1 MRVPSFDRNGQWGL
15 NQVGKMKRSVNLFLV
30 GPMGA
35 GKSTIGKQLAK
46 ELKLEFYDAD
56 QEIEARTGADIAW
69 IFDVEGE
76 EGFRKREA
84 HVIDELSQLQ
94 GIVLATGGGAVLN
107 ADNRNRLAAR
117 GTVVYL
123 FTTVEQQMRRTA
135 RDKRRPLLITET
147 PESTLRELMAF
158 RDPLYREVADV
169 VVNTDGRTVRSV
181 SAEVVKM
188 LERDQL

>member
-1 MRVPSFDRNGQWGL
+1 
-15 NQVGKMKRSVNLFLV
+15 
-30 GPMGA
+30 MGA

-84 HVIDELSQLQ
+84 AVIDELSQLQ
-94 GIVLATGGGAVLN
+94 GIVLATGGGAVLSPE
-107 ADNRNRLAAR
+107 NRTRLAAR

-123 FTTVEQQMRRTA
+123 FTTVEQQVRRTA
-135 RDKRRPLLITET
+135 RDKRRPLLQTGI
-147 PESTLRELMAF
+147 PDSTLKDLMSC

-169 VVNTDGRTVRSV
+169 VVATDGRTVRSV
-181 SAEVVKM
+181 AIEVIRM
-188 LERDQL
+188 LERDKLC

>member
-1 MRVPSFDRNGQWGL
+1 
-15 NQVGKMKRSVNLFLV
+15 MKRSANLFLI

-35 GKSTIGKQLAK
+35 GKSTIGRQLAK
-46 ELKLEFYDAD
+46 DMKLEFYDVD

-69 IFDVEGE
+69 IFEIEGE

-84 HVIDELSQLQ
+84 AVIDDLSQRQ

-107 ADNRNRLAAR
+107 VDTRNKLAAR

-123 FTTVEQQMRRTA
+123 YTTVEQQVRRTA
-135 RDKRRPLLITET
+135 RDKRRPLLQNPT
-147 PESTLRELMAF
+147 PESTLLDLMSL

-169 VVNTDGRTVRSV
+169 VVATDGRTVRSV
-181 SAEVVKM
+181 ALEVIRL
-188 LERDQL
+188 LERDQLG

>member
-1 MRVPSFDRNGQWGL
+1 
-15 NQVGKMKRSVNLFLV
+15 MKRSANLFLI

-35 GKSTIGKQLAK
+35 GKSTIGRQLAK

-84 HVIDELSQLQ
+84 MVIDELSQLQ

-107 ADNRNRLAAR
+107 VENRTRLAAR

-123 FTTVEQQMRRTA
+123 YTTVEQQVRRTA
-135 RDKRRPLLITET
+135 KDKRRPLLQNPT
-147 PESTLRELMAF
+147 PESTLKDLMTS

-169 VVNTDGRTVRSV
+169 VVSTDGRTVRSV
-181 SAEVVKM
+181 ALEVIRL
-188 LERDQL
+188 LERDQLG

>member
-1 MRVPSFDRNGQWGL
+1 
-15 NQVGKMKRSVNLFLV
+15 MKRSVNLFLI

-56 QEIEARTGADIAW
+56 QEIEARTGANIAW

-84 HVIDELSQLQ
+84 AVIDELSQCQ
-94 GIVLATGGGAVLN
+94 GIVLATGGGAILN

-135 RDKRRPLLITET
+135 RDKRRPLLQTHAPET
-147 PESTLRELMAF
+147 PESVLRELMAE
-158 RDPLYREVADV
+158 RDPLYREIADV
-169 VVNTDGRTVRSV
+169 VVATDGKTVRAV
-181 SAEVVKM
+181 AIEVIRL
-188 LERDQL
+188 LERDKLG

>member
-1 MRVPSFDRNGQWGL
+1 
-15 NQVGKMKRSVNLFLV
+15 MKRSVNLFLI

-56 QEIEARTGADIAW
+56 QEIEARTGANIAW

-84 HVIDELSQLQ
+84 SVIDELSQFQ
-94 GIVLATGGGAVLN
+94 GIVLATGGGAILN

-123 FTTVEQQMRRTA
+123 YTTVEQQMRRTA
-135 RDKRRPLLITET
+135 RDKRRPLLQTET
-147 PESTLRELMAF
+147 PESVLIDLMAM
-158 RDPLYREVADV
+158 RDPLYREIADV
-169 VVNTDGRTVRSV
+169 VVATDGKTVRAV
-181 SAEVVKM
+181 ALEVVRL
-188 LERDQL
+188 LERDQLG

>member
-1 MRVPSFDRNGQWGL
+1 
-15 NQVGKMKRSVNLFLV
+15 MKRSLNLFLI

-46 ELKLEFYDAD
+46 ELKLEFFDAD

-84 HVIDELSQLQ
+84 AVIDELSQLQ
-94 GIVLATGGGAVLN
+94 GIVLATGGGAILN

-123 FTTVEQQMRRTA
+123 HTTVEQQVRRTL
-135 RDKRRPLLITET
+135 RDKRRPLLRTEI
-147 PESTLRELMAF
+147 PNDTLTDLMKSRE
-158 RDPLYREVADV
+158 PLYREVADV
-169 VVNTDGRTVRSV
+169 IVETDGRTVRSV
-181 SAEVVKM
+181 SSDIIR
-188 LERDQL
+188 LIERDQLG